1 MLTLL
6 SPQIMLV
13 MMKNQ
18 RPIMMTMMTMAMMT
32 MTVLTYNVDLHITL
46 LGPRRKHLKG
56 GRLPRVEVTNLQ
68 QKDGE
73 SVFCIKIAHR
83 VPDKLALVRCAL
95 VRRQLGRRWCWGGF
109 GWR

>member
-1 MLTLL
+1 
-6 SPQIMLV
+6 
-13 MMKNQ
+13 
-18 RPIMMTMMTMAMMT
+18 MMTMMM

-73 SVFCIKIAHR
+73 SVFCIKARFAR
-83 VPDKLALVRCAL
+83 VLHESGNNES
-95 VRRQLGRRWCWGGF
+95 RREKT
-109 GWR
+109 